1 MEQSSSWEAKT
12 SKVTQEI
19 PRILW
24 NPKVHH
30 RIYKIPP
37 PVPILSQIDPEQ
49 SMETHT
55 HTQLHRY
62 MVWCITRHSHI
73 LAWCGVEDKLRISLF
88 DYYSEKLNFTSSS
101 EPLSENRNV
110 ACKTRLWL
118 RTLTL
123 HTTWRSV
130 DGSASRSSLSSMQ
143 YRIKQFDYVRKTGH
157 NGARSKQWILL
168 E

>member
-1 MEQSSSWEAKT
+1 MEQSPSWEAKT

-30 RIYKIPP
+30 RIYKI
-37 PVPILSQIDPEQ
+37 LSLSWARLIQN
-49 SMETHT
+49 SLWTHT
-55 HTQLHRY
+55 HTHTKLNRY
-62 MVWCITRHSHI
+62 MVWCITGHRHI
-73 LAWCGVEDKLRISLF
+73 LAWCGVEDKLRICLF

-123 HTTWRSV
+123 PTTWQSV
-130 DGSASRSSLSSMQ
+130 DGSASRSSRSSMQ
-143 YRIKQFDYVRKTGH
+143 YRIKQFDYVRKPGH